1 MREAHEHSWRM
12 RMAGLVAEASR
23 IDAIAHSWRRI
34 VGRVCVG
41 CICERYPRAF
51 AKEEVGERRRHM

>member
-1 MREAHEHSWRM
+1 
-12 RMAGLVAEASR
+12 MAGLVAEASR